1 MSARSQGIGRLEEY
15 QIRRGKKH
23 VPAPKRRVVS
33 IVREARNE
41 FDTARVLLAC
51 GHQIESRAQIG
62 RATGCPKCAKE
73 RTK

>member
-1 MSARSQGIGRLEEY
+1 MRYGRFRKWSATMLALFS
-15 QIRRGKKH
+15 GKKH